1 MMTRSDCSLA
11 ETLAGAIAIGEAGDA
26 ERDSYRAHVA
36 GCERCLQEFGGER
49 EMERVM
55 SAVRRARDDERW
67 EPDIRKALVR
77 RAAPRQ
83 AWRWGAALAA
93 VVIAIGGAFSLEK
106 RPQVAP
112 PQHTI
117 SAGETRAIA
126 AIGTQSAPRR
136 EGRAESLVVGSEAP
150 LRTSFTLSMDGRG
163 TPLHCAITKSSGD
176 RALDRAVCAA
186 ALHVRY
192 TRR

>member
-1 MMTRSDCSLA
+1 MTRSDCSLA

-55 SAVRRARDDERW
+55 SAVLRARDDERW

-83 AWRWGAALAA
+83 AWRWGAVLAA
-93 VVIAIGGAFSLEK
+93 VVIAIGGAFSFEK
-106 RPQVAP
+106 RPQAAP
-112 PQHTI
+112 PQHTT
-117 SAGETRAIA
+117 SARDIA

-136 EGRAESLVVGSEAP
+136 EGRAESLVVGSAAP
-150 LRTSFTLSMDGRG
+150 LRTSFTLSFDGRG

-176 RALDRAVCAA
+176 RALDRAVCTA